1 MSSLQPFELVIF
13 GSTGDLALRKL
24 LPSMYYSHRDGN
36 LPDDCRILCL
46 GQSVPDRDGFLNKA
60 KEGAKKFLP
69 AADYDEAAWDSFA
82 EHIDYL
88 RLNAGEL
95 DGYKILAERIAEGGR
110 QVRVF
115 YLSLPPSIFSIACE
129 NLAAVGLNQGQD
141 TRVVLEKPLG
151 YDFKS
156 ADEINSSVARFFD
169 EKQVYRID
177 HYLGKEPVQNLMA
190 LRFGNTFFEPLW
202 RREWISDVQITV
214 AETVG
219 VETRAAFYD
228 GTGALRDMV
237 QNHLL
242 QLLLILAMEPPV
254 SAEPDAVRDEKLK
267 VLHSLRPFGE
277 SDVAQKVVFGQYKAG
292 QIDGKSVPAYLDEP
306 GVPAESRTETF
317 VALKAE
323 IDNWRWAGVP
333 FFLRT
338 GKRLQQ
344 RLAEIVINFKPV
356 PHPIFGGQCVN
367 RLVIQLQ
374 PDENVRLYLMAKQP
388 GDGMNLGT
396 VNLKVDF
403 SDAFKV
409 RQMEAYERMLLDALR
424 GKQTLFVRR
433 DENDAAWRWVEP
445 IMNYFK
451 NPDIKPKPYPSG
463 TWGPAAANTLV
474 LRDGLTWA
482 EED

>member
-1 MSSLQPFELVIF
+1 MSAMQPFELVIF
-13 GSTGDLALRKL
+13 GGTGDLSLRKL
-24 LPSMYYSHRDGN
+24 LPSMYYSHRDST
-36 LPDDCRILCL
+36 LPDDCRITCL
-46 GQSVPDRDGFLNKA
+46 GQSIPDRAGFLAKA
-60 KEGAKKFLP
+60 KEGARKFLP

-82 EHIDYL
+82 EHVDYL
-88 RLNAGEL
+88 RVNAQ
-95 DGYKILAERIAEGGR
+95 DAADYAQLAASMEAGGR
-110 QVRVF
+110 HIRVF
-115 YLSLPPSIFSIACE
+115 YLSLPPSLFAVACG
-129 NLAAVGLNQGQD
+129 NLASVGLNTAGD
-141 TRVVLEKPLG
+141 ARVVLEKPLG

-156 ADEINSSVARFFD
+156 ADQINGSVAEHFS

-202 RREWISDVQITV
+202 RREWIQDVQITV

-277 SDVAQKVVFGQYKAG
+277 ADVAQKVVFGQYRSG
-292 QIDGKSVPAYLDEP
+292 QIGGKPVPAYLDEP
-306 GVPAESRTETF
+306 GVPPESRTETF

-323 IDNWRWAGVP
+323 IENWRWAGVP

-338 GKRLQQ
+338 GKRMQE

-356 PHPIFGGQCVN
+356 PHPIFGGQSVN

-374 PDENVRLYLMAKQP
+374 PDECIKLFLMAKQP
-388 GDGMNLGT
+388 GDGMTLGT
-396 VNLKVDF
+396 VNLNVDF
-403 SDAFKV
+403 ADAFKV

-445 IMNYFK
+445 IMNYWR

-463 TWGPAAANTLV
+463 TWGPAAANTLI

>member
-1 MSSLQPFELVIF
+1 MSMLQPFELVIF
-13 GSTGDLALRKL
+13 GATGDLSLRKL

-36 LPDDCRILCL
+36 LPDNCRILCL
-46 GQSVPDRDGFLNKA
+46 GQSVPDLATFQAKA
-60 KEGAKKFLP
+60 KEGAKKFIP

-88 RLNAGEL
+88 RLRAAEL
-95 DGYKILAERIAEGGR
+95 DDYKLLADKINEGDR
-110 QVRVF
+110 EVRVY
-115 YLSLPPSIFSIACE
+115 YLSLPPSVFSVACE
-129 NLAAVGLNQGQD
+129 NLAAVGLNKGAG

-151 YDFKS
+151 YDFDS
-156 ADEINSSVARFFD
+156 ADEINSGVARFYD

-202 RREWISDVQITV
+202 RREWIKDVQITV

-242 QLLLILAMEPPV
+242 QLLLMIAMEPPV
-254 SAEPDAVRDEKLK
+254 SAEPDAIRDEKMK
-267 VLHSLRPFGE
+267 VLNSLRKFTE
-277 SDVAQKVVFGQYKAG
+277 ADVAEKVVFGQYKEG
-292 QIDGKSVPAYLDEP
+292 QMGGKPVPAYLDEP

-317 VALKAE
+317 VAIKAE

-338 GKRLQQ
+338 GKRLQE
-344 RLAEIVINFKPV
+344 RVAEIVINFKPV
-356 PHPIFGGQCVN
+356 PHPIFGGQSVN

-374 PDENVRLYLMAKQP
+374 PDECVKLFLMAKQP
-388 GDGMNLGT
+388 GDGMNLGE
-396 VNLKVDF
+396 VSLNVDF

-433 DENDAAWRWVEP
+433 DESDAAWRWVAP
-445 IMNYFK
+445 IMDFFK
-451 NPDIKPKPYPSG
+451 NPSAKPKTYTAGS
-463 TWGPAAANTLV
+463 WGPAAASTLV
-474 LRDGLTWA
+474 LKDGCSWA
-482 EED
+482 EEN